1 MWLFVFQGGTFGS
14 LYVFDRDLTPILGDN
29 HNKYVGTWLNT
40 DPWIKETFDIKNSFT
55 EKKAK
60 GIRET
65 VHNYRKYS
73 KAARARISYIR
84 RWGFSRFLLISELV
98 LKRNLHVTENRTLQL
113 DYLVNDTTYPGLE
126 GTVLLHFNVTILPVQ
141 IHFPNVTHI
150 FTVSR
155 RASPYAQVLMTAW
168 LLIMQ
173 TLNFVFGLDLD

>member
-1 MWLFVFQGGTFGS
+1 MTFFFFQGGTFGS

-73 KAARARISYIR
+73 KAR
-84 RWGFSRFLLISELV
+84 ELV
-98 LKRNLHVTENRTLQL
+98 TLG
-113 DYLVNDTTYPGLE
+113 DEAFHD
-126 GTVLLHFNVTILPVQ
+126 F
-141 IHFPNVTHI
+141 
-150 FTVSR
+150 S
-155 RASPYAQVLMTAW
+155 
-168 LLIMQ
+168 
-173 TLNFVFGLDLD
+173 